1 MPIMLRALTSLVF
14 VVFTVAFVAASSSF
28 RHDVDGEQAK
38 GWTLPAT
45 AKEEKNP
52 LPVNEATLAGGKK
65 LFLQKCQRCH
75 GPEGK
80 GDGPDADHD
89 HHDHMDL
96 TNAKNAAANPEGV
109 VFYKVWHGRQN
120 PRMPAFED
128 QLTKEQV
135 WAIVA
140 YAQTLRKK

>member
-1 MPIMLRALTSLVF
+1 MLRALTSLVF
-14 VVFTVAFVAASSSF
+14 VVFTVAFVAASS
-28 RHDVDGEQAK
+28 RHEVALDQAQAS

-52 LPVNEATLAGGKK
+52 LPVNDATLAAGKK

-75 GPEGK
+75 GPEAK
-80 GDGPDADHD
+80 GDGPDANHD

-96 TNAKNAAANPEGV
+96 TNPKNTANNPDGV
-109 VFYKVWHGRQN
+109 VFYKVWNGRQN
-120 PRMPAFED
+120 PKMPVFGD

-140 YAQTLRKK
+140 YVQTLRQK